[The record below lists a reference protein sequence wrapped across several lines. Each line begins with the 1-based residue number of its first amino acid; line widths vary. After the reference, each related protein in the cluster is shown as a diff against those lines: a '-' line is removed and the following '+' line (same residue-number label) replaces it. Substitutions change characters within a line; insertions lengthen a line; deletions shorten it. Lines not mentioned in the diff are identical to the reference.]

1 MTRRTPK
8 RRWKQWTETEARAA
22 LDEWRASGLSAHAF
36 ARQRGVSSK
45 RLAYWR
51 RPLTTEPIAF
61 VPVVAP
67 SRVEA
72 RIEIERAGVVVR
84 VREAIA
90 PELLATI
97 VGALARVEASC

>member
-1 MTRRTPK
+1 M
-8 RRWKQWTETEARAA
+8 
-22 LDEWRASGLSAHAF
+22 
-36 ARQRGVSSK
+36 SSK

-51 RPLTTEPIAF
+51 RRLTTEPISF

-67 SRVEA
+67 SRVDA

-97 VGALARVEASC
+97 VGALARVEAAC